1 MEIYVLI
8 WFCCGI
14 IASMIA
20 KNKGNDGCG
29 GFILGLILG
38 PIGIIIA
45 LAMGT
50 NVEGQQRI
58 SGNTKK
64 CPFCGELIKPEAI
77 ICKHCRSTVKSED
90 EDENPNNKPTPK
102 KCPSCSYL
110 NKPAAKVCFNCGYKL
125 SNGFDIE
132 KFRK

>member
-50 NVEGQQRI
+50 NEEGQQRI

-64 CPFCGELIKPEAI
+64 CPFCGESIKLEAI

-90 EDENPNNKPTPK
+90 EDEKPNNKPMPK
-102 KCPSCSYL
+102 KCPSCSFL
-110 NKPAAKVCFNCGYKL
+110 NKPAAKDCFNCGYKL
-125 SNGFDIE
+125 NNGFDIE